1 MNRSE
6 YPELIFS
13 WFVEAGEELGMR
25 EIRVRARKERLR
37 LSSQGLRLMVRR
49 LKKTHADRWHEIYD
63 KKLGVV
69 HTPAPKPKKAKTP
82 EPAPAPEPAPEIDPL
97 EALSKARAKKEEE
110 HE

>member
-1 MNRSE
+1 
-6 YPELIFS
+6 
-13 WFVEAGEELGMR
+13 
-25 EIRVRARKERLR
+25 VRARKERLR

-69 HTPAPKPKKAKTP
+69 HAPVSEPVKATTP
-82 EPAPAPEPAPEIDPL
+82 EPSPAPEPAPTVDPL
-97 EALSKARAKKEEE
+97 EALSKARASKEEE

>member
-6 YPELIFS
+6 YPELLFS

-25 EIRVRARKERLR
+25 EIRVLARKERLR
-37 LSSQGLRLMVRR
+37 LSSQGLRLMVRK

-69 HTPAPKPKKAKTP
+69 HTPAPKPAKAITP
-82 EPAPAPEPAPEIDPL
+82 EPSPAPEPKPEADPL
-97 EALSKARAKKEEE
+97 AELRKARAKKEEE